1 MAIHWQELLRKFKFL
16 SVKEMLWEYYIEQ
29 KMSLSDISKRLGVS
43 VPSLINVMNE
53 EEIPRRAKG
62 GKNHIK
68 QERQL

>member
-1 MAIHWQELLRKFKFL
+1 
-16 SVKEMLWEYYIEQ
+16 MLWEYYIEQ